1 MEDEMDKR
9 SSGILMHITSL
20 PSRFGIGDMGPEAY
34 HFADFLIE
42 TKQTYW
48 QVLPLNPT
56 SLISGN
62 SPYAS
67 YSAFAG
73 NTFLISPHLLMELG
87 LLQASQLADYPTLPT
102 EFVNYPEMVEQKKKL
117 YHLAYEQ
124 FKNNRTK
131 YETAYEQFCVENSY
145 WLPDFA
151 KFMTFKIHFKEKDW
165 GSWPAEIK
173 NRQKNALTTLEKKLS
188 DQVEYQK
195 FLQFIFFK
203 QWEALRKYCNERG
216 IQIIGD
222 IPYYVNYDSAEVW
235 TNPQLF
241 KLDESKKPA
250 FVAGVPPDY
259 FSATGQLWG
268 NPVYHWDKMKTSKY
282 AWWIERIQQNL
293 RLYDI
298 IRIDH
303 FRGFLAYWEVP
314 ASETTAINGKWIP
327 VPGDDIFRHF
337 KKVFSNLP
345 ILAEDLGVITDDVRD
360 LMQKFHLPGM
370 RILVFAFDDSLPRNS
385 YAPHNHIPDC
395 VVYTGTHDNNT
406 VRGWFREETSDA
418 DKRRIYEYLGREVRA
433 EEIHWE
439 FIRLA
444 MMSVSNTV
452 IFPLQDIL
460 GLDSAHRMNTPATL
474 DGNWNWRMVS
484 GQITPEIK
492 EKFKRM
498 IYLFRREQI

>member
-20 PSRFGIGDMGPEAY
+20 PSRFGIGDLGPEAY

-48 QVLPLNPT
+48 QLLHLNPT

-73 NTFLISPHLLMELG
+73 NTLLISSHLLMEMG
-87 LLQASQLADYPTLPT
+87 LLQASQLAEYPTMAT
-102 EFVNYPEMVEQKKKL
+102 DFVDYRAVIREKNKI

-124 FKNNRTK
+124 FKINQTK
-131 YETAYEQFCVENSY
+131 YRSTYDQFCTENAY
-145 WLPDFA
+145 WLSDFA
-151 KFMTFKIHFKEKDW
+151 RFMTFKIHFKEKDW

-173 NRQKNALTTLEKKLS
+173 NRQKAALTTLEKKLI
-188 DQVEYQK
+188 DQIDYQK
-195 FLQFIFFK
+195 FLQYIFFR
-203 QWEALRKYCNERG
+203 QWESLRKYCNERG
-216 IQIIGD
+216 IRIIGD

-241 KLDESKKPA
+241 KLDENKKPA

-268 NPVYHWDKMKTSKY
+268 NPVYYWDKMKTSKY
-282 AWWIERIQQNL
+282 AWWIERIRQNL

-314 ASETTAINGKWIP
+314 ASETTAIKGQWIP
-327 VPGDDIFRHF
+327 VPGNDIFRHF
-337 KKVFSNLP
+337 QKVFPNLP
-345 ILAEDLGVITDDVRD
+345 ILAEDLGVITDDVRE
-360 LMQKFHLPGM
+360 LMKKFHLPGM

-385 YAPHNHIPDC
+385 YALHNHIPDC

-406 VRGWFREETSDA
+406 VRGWFMEETSDA
-418 DKRRIYEYLGREVRA
+418 DKRRIYDYLGREVRA

-444 MMSVSNTV
+444 MMSVANTV

-460 GLDSAHRMNTPATL
+460 GLDSSHRMNTPATL
-474 DGNWNWRMVS
+474 EGNWKWRMVS
-484 GQITPEIK
+484 GQIIPELR
-492 EKFKRM
+492 EKFRHLM
-498 IYLFRREQI
+498 YLFRRERS

>member
-1 MEDEMDKR
+1 MEKR

-20 PSRFGIGDMGPEAY
+20 PSDFGIGDLGPEAY
-34 HFADFLIE
+34 RFADFLFE

-73 NTFLISPHLLMELG
+73 NTLLISPQLLNEMG
-87 LLQASQLADYPTLPT
+87 LLPRHALQDFPRLPNDFVDYP
-102 EFVNYPEMVEQKKKL
+102 EVIKHKERL
-117 YHLAYEQ
+117 YHTAFAE
-124 FKNNRTK
+124 FKNNTSK
-131 YETAYEQFCVENSY
+131 FEGDYQQFCSDNSD
-145 WLPDFA
+145 WLIDFVS
-151 KFMTFKIHFKEKDW
+151 FMAFKMYFHDKDW
-165 GSWPAEIK
+165 GAWPAEIK
-173 NRQKNALTTLEKKLS
+173 NRQRAALRELQKKLA
-188 DQVEYQK
+188 DQMEYQK

-203 QWEALRKYCNERG
+203 QWGNLRRYCNERG

-235 TNPQLF
+235 TNPHLF
-241 KLDESKKPA
+241 KLTKSKKPE

-259 FSATGQLWG
+259 FSRTGQLWG
-268 NPVYHWDKMKTSKY
+268 NPVYRWDKMKLNKY
-282 AWWIERIQQNL
+282 DWWIQRIKQTL
-293 RLYDI
+293 KLYDI

-314 ASETTAINGKWIP
+314 ASEETAMNGRWIP
-327 VPGDDIFRHF
+327 VPGEDIFVRF
-337 KKVFSNLP
+337 KKVFPDLP

-360 LMQKFHLPGM
+360 LMKKFNLPGM
-370 RILVFAFDDSLPRNS
+370 RILVFAFDESLPYNA
-385 YAPHNHIPDC
+385 YAPHNHIPEC

-406 VRGWFREETSDA
+406 VRGWFREETSPA
-418 DKRRIYEYLGREVRA
+418 DKQRIFDYLGREVRE

-444 MMSVSNTV
+444 MMSVANTV
-452 IFPLQDIL
+452 IFPLQDVL
-460 GLDSAHRMNTPATL
+460 GLDSKHRMNTPATL
-474 DGNWNWRMVS
+474 EGNWKWRLGS
-484 GQITPEIK
+484 NPISSDIK
-492 EKFKRM
+492 EKLKRM
-498 IYLFRREQI
+498 TYLFRRERT